1 MNIFVTGGCGYK
13 GTVLVPKLL
22 KRGHKVQVLD
32 AQWFGNFHSTHPN
45 LTVTK
50 GDVRD
55 IDIIAGALGYFV
67 GSKFRHV
74 DGL

>member
-1 MNIFVTGGCGYK
+1 MNVLVTGGAAIK

-22 KRGHKVQVLD
+22 ERGYKVQVLD
-32 AQWFGNFHSTHPN
+32 AQWFGNFLPTHPN

-55 IDIIAGALGYFV
+55 IDSINLQGCRYRYSLVIRGQ
-67 GSKFRHV
+67 
-74 DGL
+74 